1 MDWLPI
7 IAMFVIGA
15 LVGSFLNM
23 LIYRLPR
30 EESILSPRS
39 LCPHCKTIIP
49 WYRNIPLVSFILQRG
64 KCAACGS
71 SISWQYPVV
80 EAITGF
86 VWAVCFAVFVP
97 LQAGLTAMFTSVLIT
112 LAWIDL
118 KTMMIPLSLIMSGVA
133 FILLSII
140 SGILEW
146 QFVIWGALAGVF
158 IPLMMMGMT
167 FLMTRRQGMG
177 WGDIQ
182 LGLILG
188 AWLGPWS
195 MMLTLFFAALLGII
209 AWIGISLKNGF
220 DRNRPLPFAPY
231 LVISAMVML
240 FMGTYVGFWFDKFLL
255 L

>member
-1 MDWLPI
+1 MGWLPI

-39 LCPHCKTIIP
+39 HCPHCKTIIP

-64 KCAACGS
+64 KCAACGA

-133 FILLSII
+133 FIVLSII

-158 IPLMMMGMT
+158 IPLMMMGIT
-167 FLMTRRQGMG
+167 FLMTRRQG
-177 WGDIQ
+177 
-182 LGLILG
+182 
-188 AWLGPWS
+188 
-195 MMLTLFFAALLGII
+195 MLTLFFAALLGII